1 MKADI
6 SKKPRLHP
14 NEIDELSKEDV
25 NVERLQFSI
34 DAKSES
40 VINQQKKAYQDWVN
54 QLGVDFIIYEEF
66 GKDQCKKFGVS
77 PDAVMQLAF
86 QLALYT
92 LEGKSVPTYE
102 SCSTAAYKHGRTE
115 TIRSCTLQ
123 TKAICHAM
131 TRKQIEVSKSELK
144 KMIFDCS
151 KAHNVLTKEAVM
163 GN

>member
-6 SKKPRLHP
+6 SKKSRFHP
-14 NEIDELSKEDV
+14 NEVDELSKE

-40 VINQQKKAYQDWVN
+40 VIDQQKRVYQDWVN
-54 QLGVDFIIYEEF
+54 QLDIDFIVYEEF
-66 GKDQCKKFGVS
+66 GKDQCKKIGVS

-115 TIRSCTLQ
+115 TIRSCTLE

-131 TRKQIEVSKSELK
+131 TQKRIELSKSELK
-144 KMIFDCS
+144 KMILDCS